1 MEVDVWHVVSAEVGK
16 EGGGAKGPPHGP
28 PADPGDL
35 GVRVL
40 HVIVDVPDGDSEQVD
55 GRAAAEQDG
64 KGEEDPREVWRGE
77 GKEAE
82 KAHPHVLVPAPPEI
96 HHHERQRVSEKMN
109 AHEGRDG
116 EHRSRAEEK
125 HVHKVR
131 GAATEGTLLEE
142 AAVPDEEVH
151 VEEELEAEEPEEEE
165 VGEEAPDL
173 TLVKDQLEVEIEGEG
188 GDEVEGAG
196 GGREEGRGEVE
207 AGDDGDLVVPVE
219 RVWERE
225 EGEDGGGGGEEG
237 EGRRDTDGREV

>member
-1 MEVDVWHVVSAEVGK
+1 
-16 EGGGAKGPPHGP
+16 
-28 PADPGDL
+28 
-35 GVRVL
+35 
-40 HVIVDVPDGDSEQVD
+40 
-55 GRAAAEQDG
+55 
-64 KGEEDPREVWRGE
+64 
-77 GKEAE
+77 
-82 KAHPHVLVPAPPEI
+82 
-96 HHHERQRVSEKMN
+96 
-109 AHEGRDG
+109 
-116 EHRSRAEEK
+116 
-125 HVHKVR
+125 
-131 GAATEGTLLEE
+131 
-142 AAVPDEEVH
+142 

-173 TLVKDQLEVEIEGEG
+173 TLVKYQLEVEIEGEG